1 MARNSILDQYGKV
14 LPRVHRKLA
23 IERAKP
29 YRVSTLS
36 IIRTGK
42 ISFKL
47 EIILNDYLL
56 QPLLSYILAH
66 FCFE

>member
-23 IERAKP
+23 MEQAKP

-36 IIRTGK
+36 VIRKGK
-42 ISFKL
+42 ISLKKRHKA
-47 EIILNDYLL
+47 
-56 QPLLSYILAH
+56 LS
-66 FCFE
+66 